1 MSEFIVKEENF
12 KLGLM
17 ERVPIP
23 NDGECFLL
31 YQTGAGEGKSIVIN
45 SGGRYSSAEV
55 RHGHYDRKVTL
66 SLAER
71 TFSQDYQ
78 IVMADND
85 FYFHVSI
92 SISYILQEAQKYFFQ
107 GQMDETDIQQILKS
121 VIRGQ
126 DGKWNVQ
133 QGWEI
138 RNILEDYIEKKLRQF
153 EGVRFKILELNVEP
167 DEDAVKM
174 IQSNR
179 ETTVGIHVAA
189 NKTEEQIAMNKQKE
203 RIVDSEKVLTMK
215 QIEDMAY
222 MMKNFGN
229 LGPIVSDYL
238 QNGMSGVELYNYI
251 MKAKTDNMAIL
262 NTAVSNDMLTQKE
275 AFEKLKEILNDNAFL
290 QDEIQQLPNRDSGRI
305 EEKKEE
311 KETDEEEMSSPVDGD
326 CI

>member
-1 MSEFIVKEENF
+1 
-12 KLGLM
+12 
-17 ERVPIP
+17 
-23 NDGECFLL
+23 
-31 YQTGAGEGKSIVIN
+31 
-45 SGGRYSSAEV
+45 
-55 RHGHYDRKVTL
+55 
-66 SLAER
+66 
-71 TFSQDYQ
+71 
-78 IVMADND
+78 
-85 FYFHVSI
+85 
-92 SISYILQEAQKYFFQ
+92 
-107 GQMDETDIQQILKS
+107 MDETDIQQILKS

-138 RNILEDYIEKKLRQF
+138 RNILEDYIEKKLKQF

-174 IQSNR
+174 LRSNR

-189 NKTEEQIAMNKQKE
+189 NKTDEQIAMNKQKE
-203 RIVDSEKVLTMK
+203 RIADSEKILTMK

-251 MKAKTDNMAIL
+251 MKAKTDNMTIL

-275 AFEKLKEILNDNAFL
+275 LSKN
-290 QDEIQQLPNRDSGRI
+290 
-305 EEKKEE
+305 
-311 KETDEEEMSSPVDGD
+311 
-326 CI
+326 

>member
-1 MSEFIVKEENF
+1 
-12 KLGLM
+12 
-17 ERVPIP
+17 
-23 NDGECFLL
+23 
-31 YQTGAGEGKSIVIN
+31 
-45 SGGRYSSAEV
+45 
-55 RHGHYDRKVTL
+55 
-66 SLAER
+66 
-71 TFSQDYQ
+71 
-78 IVMADND
+78 
-85 FYFHVSI
+85 
-92 SISYILQEAQKYFFQ
+92 
-107 GQMDETDIQQILKS
+107 MDETDIQQILKS

-138 RNILEDYIEKKLRQF
+138 RNILEDYIEKKLKQF

-174 IQSNR
+174 LRSNR

-189 NKTEEQIAMNKQKE
+189 NKTDEQIAMNKQKE
-203 RIVDSEKVLTMK
+203 RIADSEKILTMK

-251 MKAKTDNMAIL
+251 MKAKTDNMTIL

-290 QDEIQQLPNRDSGRI
+290 QDEIHQLPNKDSGRI
-305 EEKKEE
+305 EEKNEE
-311 KETDEEEMSSPVDGD
+311 KETDEEDMGSPVDGD